1 MFSLLFV
8 YVVVSSWVLSVPI
21 PYDCVGVGELVLT
34 LMVVSTFLL
43 VSSLVLLFFDA
54 RIFSWPVFIVAS
66 CVLIVLPAI
75 VVVLSL
81 IFLTLKS
88 LFFNIIYI
96 VYLPN
101 YKYSWGN
108 HYK

>member
-1 MFSLLFV
+1 M
-8 YVVVSSWVLSVPI
+8 VVSSWVLSFPT
-21 PYDCVGVGELVLT
+21 PYVCVGVSELVLT

-43 VSSLVLLFFDA
+43 VLSLVFVFFDA
-54 RIFSWPVFIVAS
+54 IMSSCPVFIVAS
-66 CVLIVLPAI
+66 FVLIVLPAI

-101 YKYSWGN
+101 YKYSWSN